1 MTEHQQGSSSRSE
14 MSIASAKVAAIVDAA
29 ERAAAELREHTEAD
43 VAATLAEAER
53 ERDRTVRAVQD
64 EARGIVEAARREG
77 EVVKAEAVADAQRM
91 RVEAAAEAREIHRV
105 AEAEAREIVTG
116 AYASARTVLR
126 DGTALSEQL
135 EQLSGSL
142 RRNAERLLKDVQLA
156 HDTMTAELESA
167 APGGKPL
174 VPPGRCREDV
184 PAESELAARHSDD
197 GFGSAAEDHG
207 ATIKT
212 GFDIP
217 EFLPHDVFLVRGGR
231 DRRLLRRRQLL
242 LPGADRRS
250 RRHERAASAS
260 RPGKE

>member
-53 ERDRTVRAVQD
+53 ERGRTVRAVQD

-105 AEAEAREIVTG
+105 AEAEAR
-116 AYASARTVLR
+116 
-126 DGTALSEQL
+126 
-135 EQLSGSL
+135 
-142 RRNAERLLKDVQLA
+142 
-156 HDTMTAELESA
+156 
-167 APGGKPL
+167 GGKPL
-174 VPPGRCREDV
+174 VPPGRCHEDV

-197 GFGSAAEDHG
+197 GFGSAAEDYG

-260 RPGKE
+260 RP